1 MNDYVPQQTT
11 VKENSTTHVSSWK
24 QSGGNTP
31 ARGLDFL
38 DQMNHRAETQTQLQL
53 QQKLDQ
59 SPRVTAQT
67 KLAEEITDRS
77 ALQRRSL
84 PFNSP
89 IQRTLDVNV
98 PYKGRT
104 KYRRKSAIEK
114 NVPHNPY
121 KNIIVNMLYYW
132 AQLNEELSFDSWEDA
147 IQKAMVAIYDLKDH
161 PRLNEI
167 SELLEDPEF
176 DKTNIRKLQ
185 LILQQA
191 FESEDLSPTK
201 VEPIDVKKKEPVDVI
216 DMNGKLLKQEEM
228 VHPIFQD
235 ITQGKYGFVI
245 VQLPDEVDEETLQTP
260 VKYKGK
266 NYRIDLMAG
275 SSIKPAKGKSSTVYG
290 IEEDSVEMFKDMFGF
305 EESSYYAQRSLF
317 PLVNAGVTGKIRS
330 RAYPIEKG
338 MEHTFRLKDGTEIQ
352 VDDGWGYIKKSLAD
366 KMQQGGMQYEKRQPV
381 ANTGKASHQMVE
393 WFDEENIDVI
403 NELVQWGLTQWY
415 QGYQEFVQQKHNV
428 GTNEYF
434 QSKRS
439 IMSLLTT
446 GKPPMEMGVA
456 MPVPGKNVVIPK
468 GQTRYTKHL
477 PGEMSLIRS
486 PVDKQNFRPISA
498 KNIEQ
503 NTKISK
509 LVGNIEGIQYTLTG
523 RQDDLLTFFKGMVGV
538 IDDSLWPV
546 DWKGVDL
553 VVSSKDRKLY
563 EKWIRDTSLEEDAGD
578 VVDRETDRSSMGK
591 AIQDFTIEGTL
602 AAIQWFT
609 KGSFIGVPA
618 NIQKWL
624 GGDYDGDEVAAI
636 FGKTNPQLQAYIRDK
651 AYQEL
656 EINPKL
662 QKTFTYN
669 PDSSRAKRMVAM
681 RSPNVGNWS
690 NIAAWVRS
698 LPIELKAWLAE
709 ETADGRLL
717 PDDEEFSSLDETQKM
732 EKEIQLGIK
741 VGTDAYKTSTNVKA
755 FEQRASLYL
764 NRLKAYARPIMHNKK
779 LLDVF
784 DKVGVL
790 PTLTEPAWRD
800 MFFSYDE
807 VNKNTG
813 EYLIKGVS
821 ARVLQQMLWKLI
833 PNYELQNAGYYYNL
847 WKEAEGFDVSG
858 TRVPKSVFLL
868 NSLPGVIDHY
878 NQDKSGAT
886 QLIINQIYFPA
897 VHNFQMFQK
906 AFLAEG
912 KKYWKFKNT
921 ETYQL
926 AINQDENWLSGLIPL
941 LKRYYYAM

>member
-1 MNDYVPQQTT
+1 MYTTAENQQTSHYQPRQNEAEASQLT
-11 VKENSTTHVSSWK
+11 
-24 QSGGNTP
+24 
-31 ARGLDFL
+31 GLH
-38 DQMNHRAETQTQLQL
+38 QRPQVQAQLQL

-67 KLAEEITDRS
+67 KLAEEITSRS
-77 ALQRRSL
+77 ALQRRLS
-84 PFNSP
+84 PINAP
-89 IQRTLDVNV
+89 IQRTLDVDV

-147 IQKAMVAIYDLKDH
+147 IQKAMAAIYNLKDH
-161 PRLNEI
+161 PKFDEI
-167 SELLEDPEF
+167 SELLEDTEF
-176 DKTNIRKLQ
+176 DKTHIRKLQ
-185 LILQQA
+185 LLLQQA

-201 VEPIDVKKKEPVDVI
+201 VEPIDVKKKEKIPVVDI
-216 DMNGKLLKQEEM
+216 DGNLLEQEDQEEM
-228 VHPIFQD
+228 VHPIFLD
-235 ITQGKYGFVI
+235 LTQGKYNFII
-245 VQLPDEVDEETLQTP
+245 VKLPDEVDEETLQTP

-266 NYRIDLMAG
+266 KYRIDLMAG

-290 IEEDSVEMFKDMFGF
+290 IEEGSVEMFKDMFGY

-317 PLVNAGVTGKIRS
+317 PLVNAGVTGKIRG

-366 KMQQGGMQYEKRQPV
+366 KMQRGGMQYEKRQPV
-381 ANTGKASHQMVE
+381 AQSGKASHQMME

-403 NELVQWGLTQWY
+403 NELVQWGLSQWV
-415 QGYQEFVQQKHNV
+415 QGYQEFLQQKHNA

-439 IMSLLTT
+439 VMSLLTT

-468 GQTRYTKHL
+468 DQTRYTKHL

-486 PVDKQNFRPISA
+486 PVDKQNFHPISA

-523 RQDDLLTFFKGMVGV
+523 RQDELLTFFKGMVGV
-538 IDDSLWPV
+538 IDDSLWPI

-563 EKWIRDTSLEEDAGD
+563 EKWVRDTSLEEDAED

-602 AAIQWFT
+602 AAIQWYA

-618 NIQKWL
+618 KIQKWL

-669 PDSSRAKRMVAM
+669 PNSSRAKRMVAM

-698 LPIELKAWLAE
+698 LPSELKVWLAE
-709 ETADGRLL
+709 QTADGRLL
-717 PDDEEFSSLDETQKM
+717 PDDEELNSLDEPQKM

-741 VGTDAYKTSTNVKA
+741 VGTDAYKTSTNVKE
-755 FEQRASLYL
+755 FENRARLYL
-764 NRLKAYARPIMHNKK
+764 YYLKTKARPIMHNKK

-833 PNYELQNAGYYYNL
+833 PGDELQNAGSYYNL

-858 TRVPKSVFLL
+858 TRVPKSAFLL
-868 NSLPGVIDHY
+868 NTLPSVIDHY
-878 NQDKSGAT
+878 NQDYSGAAQT
-886 QLIINQIYFPA
+886 IINQIYFPA
-897 VHNFQMFQK
+897 VHNFQMFQR
-906 AFLAEG
+906 AFLSEG
-912 KKYWKFKNT
+912 RKYWKLYNTKTFK
-921 ETYQL
+921 L
-926 AINQDENWLSGLIPL
+926 AFDQDPEWLSGLVPL
-941 LKRYYYAM
+941 LKRYYYGM